1 MGGGGGQQDSTTT
14 TSIDPAIKPYVT
26 YGLEEGKR
34 LYESQT
40 PSFFPGQTYVS
51 PSAQTQEALRMAQE
65 RAMAGSPLTGAAQ
78 AETLATIQGR
88 GVNPFLAGALEQT
101 NRLAGEQF
109 NRNIQNLQSSA
120 ASAGRYGS
128 NAMGQQAGTAQD
140 IFARALTEQGG
151 QLAYNSAEAERARQ
165 MAAVGA
171 APQMAQADYADIQRL
186 LSVGGAR
193 EAQSAAELQDAMNR
207 FNFAQNLPQAKLSQ
221 FANLFSS
228 VPQGTQT
235 VQTATPT
242 GGK

>member
-1 MGGGGGQQDSTTT
+1 
-14 TSIDPAIKPYVT
+14 
-26 YGLEEGKR
+26 
-34 LYESQT
+34 
-40 PSFFPGQTYVS
+40 
-51 PSAQTQEALRMAQE
+51 
-65 RAMAGSPLTGAAQ
+65 
-78 AETLATIQGR
+78 
-88 GVNPFLAGALEQT
+88 
-101 NRLAGEQF
+101 
-109 NRNIQNLQSSA
+109 
-120 ASAGRYGS
+120 
-128 NAMGQQAGTAQD
+128 MGQQAGTAQD

-228 VPQGTQT
+228 VPQGSQT